1 MCHPRYLRGWEIIIV
16 TVCHDSNPIC
26 KTNSGKAA
34 SSPNK
39 HSFLWLETRVASLGL
54 GKSPLRPGSKVV
66 GPLVDTKKIQDRS
79 ICFFQIWRACSGCGS
94 PWKVSKGSS
103 NTGAAC
109 NQHKQKN
116 KFWRLWQPGLNDERS
131 RCLTAPLW
139 PYAASTPAMH
149 YASVVTKTAAM
160 IRFN

>member
-1 MCHPRYLRGWEIIIV
+1 MSSKIFARVRNHHCDGLPWLKSNLQNKQWKGCLLSKQTFIFV
-16 TVCHDSNPIC
+16 TWDQGGESGTRKKPI
-26 KTNSGKAA
+26 
-34 SSPNK
+34 
-39 HSFLWLETRVASLGL
+39 ETRVQGGALWST
-54 GKSPLRPGSKVV
+54 R
-66 GPLVDTKKIQDRS
+66 KKIQDRS
-79 ICFFQIWRACSGCGS
+79 ICFFQIWRACGGCGS

>member
-66 GPLVDTKKIQDRS
+66 GALVDTKKNPRPFNLFLSNLASLWRLRFPLEGLKGLFKHWCCLQSAQAKKQILKIVTTWVKWWKISMFDCS
-79 ICFFQIWRACSGCGS
+79 TVTICCI
-94 PWKVSKGSS
+94 
-103 NTGAAC
+103 NAC
-109 NQHKQKN
+109 NALCFSCDKN
-116 KFWRLWQPGLNDERS
+116 CSND
-131 RCLTAPLW
+131 
-139 PYAASTPAMH
+139 
-149 YASVVTKTAAM
+149 
-160 IRFN
+160 